1 MKSVK
6 GNFVENI
13 FRKAKIS
20 FLKIYYARGSAHEI
34 ALGAAIGAF
43 WGVFPTFGLSTILIF
58 LLYKI
63 FRFNIVAAISGA
75 FISNPL
81 TSPFLLMISYKV
93 GSYFIKTDIQIDY
106 DNWYKNLPSI
116 GYVLLIGSTIVSTIT
131 GLFIYYITKYVVDR
145 RRNRKAN
152 NSIQK
157 TK

>member
-6 GNFVENI
+6 RNLVINI

-20 FLKIYYARGSAHEI
+20 FMKIYYARGSAHEI

-43 WGVFPTFGLSTILIF
+43 WGVFPTFGLSTILSL

-81 TSPFLLMISYKV
+81 TSPFLLMLSYKV
-93 GSYFIKTDIQIDY
+93 GSYFIKTDIQFDY
-106 DNWYKNLPSI
+106 DNWYKNLPQM
-116 GYVLLIGSTIVSTIT
+116 GYVLIIGSTIVSAIT
-131 GLFIYYITKYVVDR
+131 GLFIYYIIKYVIER
-145 RRNRKAN
+145 RRNLKAN
-152 NSIQK
+152 NPK
-157 TK
+157 